1 LKPQSDHS
9 FYANLSFFS
18 GCESSFSLS
27 MKGSENPPPYAT
39 TITTCFAQESPI
51 GGWEFESQLVSEI
64 GQVQSRLCGGGA
76 GYAGSCEII
85 TDIKYEGAF
94 GHEEARFW

>member
-1 LKPQSDHS
+1 
-9 FYANLSFFS
+9 
-18 GCESSFSLS
+18 
-27 MKGSENPPPYAT
+27 M
-39 TITTCFAQESPI
+39 
-51 GGWEFESQLVSEI
+51 EFDSQLVSEI

-76 GYAGSCEII
+76 SYAGSCEII